1 MEDMESQSLGKLS
14 RFHNLNIFIIM
25 NWYDWL
31 LFKYNL
37 WVQW

>member
-25 NWYDWL
+25 NL
-31 LFKYNL
+31 SELFGLKL
-37 WVQW
+37 TFIQI